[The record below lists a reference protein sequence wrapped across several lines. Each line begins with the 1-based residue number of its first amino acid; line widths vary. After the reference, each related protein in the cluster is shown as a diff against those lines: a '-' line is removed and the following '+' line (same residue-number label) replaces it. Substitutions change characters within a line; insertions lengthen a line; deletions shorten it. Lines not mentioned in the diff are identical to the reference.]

1 MASALSEFDPK
12 LPTEL
17 FEPAESDQFNA
28 DPKSASGTVFPQPV
42 ASGGPTPRGVV
53 LWTRLDASVYQ
64 EDESLAVE
72 VRTDRD

>member
-1 MASALSEFDPK
+1 MVFALSEYDPK
-12 LPTEL
+12 LPTEP

-28 DPKSASGTVFPQPV
+28 DPKSASGTVFAQSV